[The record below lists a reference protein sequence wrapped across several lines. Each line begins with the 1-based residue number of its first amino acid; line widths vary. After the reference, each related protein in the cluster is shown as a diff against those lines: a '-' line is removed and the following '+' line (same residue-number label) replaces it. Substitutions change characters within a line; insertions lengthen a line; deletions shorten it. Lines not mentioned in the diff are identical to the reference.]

1 MSQAY
6 PGPAKV
12 LLCIDDSQ
20 GILQCEKTLF
30 ERSGYIVV
38 TAASPQQGISLATM
52 SSFDAVLLD
61 YQMPEMNGHQV
72 ALELRSIRPE
82 TPVVMFSGSEI
93 PAETHEL
100 VDAVIPKTGA
110 ISELLLTVT
119 RLCNR

>member
-1 MSQAY
+1 VSQAY
-6 PGPAKV
+6 RGTAKM

-20 GILQCEKTLF
+20 AILQWEKSLF
-30 ERSGYIVV
+30 EGSGYIVV
-38 TAASPQQGISLATM
+38 TAASPRQGLSLATM

-72 ALELRSIRPE
+72 ALELRRIRPE
-82 TPVVMFSGSEI
+82 TPVVMFSGSQI
-93 PAETHEL
+93 PPETHKL

-110 ISELLLTVT
+110 VRELLPTVT